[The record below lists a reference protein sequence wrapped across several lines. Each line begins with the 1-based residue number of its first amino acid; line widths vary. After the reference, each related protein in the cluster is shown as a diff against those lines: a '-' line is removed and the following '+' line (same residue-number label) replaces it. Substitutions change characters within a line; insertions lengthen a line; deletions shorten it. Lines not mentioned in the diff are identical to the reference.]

1 MTTRA
6 ILIQIDKAI
15 ESLTEDQ
22 KQVIDL
28 MKKNNL
34 KKASETIGY
43 RENTGAL
50 LYELK
55 LQLLSEIDKASSNVS
70 AEKRKMLQKFQEFAG
85 RKPKHPSWKYAYY
98 SEEDDLY
105 LLMCDYFM
113 IVTKYPD
120 GLELIGNPQD
130 YKQIDWK
137 KYNYME
143 YETTVPLPNI
153 MALDLYIQQ
162 QKETLPDKGKVS
174 GIRYV
179 FPNGMVM
186 NAEWLQWAMK
196 LTGADKL
203 YYNGNIKPCQLR
215 SSEYRITL
223 MPAMPVGKYDEKPTE
238 LPKISGAKKLF

>member
-22 KQVIDL
+22 KQAIDL

-34 KKASETIGY
+34 KKASETVGY

-137 KYNYME
+137 KYNDME

-203 YYNGNIKPCQLR
+203 YYNGNRKPCQLK
-215 SSEYRITL
+215 SPEYRITL
-223 MPAMPVGKYDEKPTE
+223 MPAVPVGPADDKPTVL
-238 LPKISGAKKLF
+238 LPIKGTKKLF

>member
-1 MTTRA
+1 
-6 ILIQIDKAI
+6 
-15 ESLTEDQ
+15 
-22 KQVIDL
+22 

-55 LQLLSEIDKASSNVS
+55 LQLLSEIDKASSNIS

-137 KYNYME
+137 KYNDME

-174 GIRYV
+174 GFCHRPI
-179 FPNGMVM
+179 
-186 NAEWLQWAMK
+186 
-196 LTGADKL
+196 
-203 YYNGNIKPCQLR
+203 LR
-215 SSEYRITL
+215 LLKARG
-223 MPAMPVGKYDEKPTE
+223 PRDAR
-238 LPKISGAKKLF
+238 